1 MLEELPT
8 MPEDFE
14 ITVHTQYLPER
25 SSENHFVFVYFIR
38 IENRGQETAQL
49 LERHW
54 LINDG
59 EGRSI
64 EVHGAG
70 VVGEQPR
77 FTPGSVFE
85 YNSSVAVN
93 STPGVMRGTYTFALE
108 GGERFEVPIPPFAL
122 RLPENLRE
130 LN

>member
-1 MLEELPT
+1 MPEDS

-14 ITVHTQYLPER
+14 ITVHAHYLPER

-38 IENRGQETAQL
+38 IHNRGERSAQL

-54 LINDG
+54 LISDRD
-59 EGRSI
+59 GRSM

-70 VVGEQPR
+70 VVGEQPV
-77 FTPGSVFE
+77 FAPGGVYE
-85 YNSSVAVN
+85 YNSSVAIDT
-93 STPGVMRGTYTFALE
+93 TPGVMRGTYTFALE
-108 GGERFEVPIPPFAL
+108 SGETFEVSIPAFAL
-122 RLPENLRE
+122 RLPENVRS

>member
-1 MLEELPT
+1 MA
-8 MPEDFE
+8 EDFE

-38 IENRGQETAQL
+38 IENRGEYTAQL

-59 EGRSI
+59 EGRSM

-70 VVGEQPR
+70 VVGEQPV
-77 FTPGSVFE
+77 FAPGGVFA
-85 YNSSVAVN
+85 YNSSVAIDT
-93 STPGVMRGTYTFALE
+93 TPGIMRGTYTFALE
-108 GGERFEVPIPPFAL
+108 DGETFEVSIPAFAL
-122 RLPENLRE
+122 RLPENIRS

>member
-1 MLEELPT
+1 MPPDF

-14 ITVHTQYLPER
+14 ITVRTQYLPER

-38 IENRGQETAQL
+38 IQNRGEHTAQL

-54 LINDG
+54 LISDR
-59 EGRSI
+59 EGRSM

-70 VVGEQPR
+70 VVGEQPI
-77 FTPGSVFE
+77 FAPGGVFE

-93 STPGVMRGTYTFALE
+93 TTPGIMRGTYTFALE
-108 GGERFEVPIPPFAL
+108 GGETFEVSIPPFAL